1 MKDATTGGG
10 GRAAEAITRAKAVRL
25 LLLDVDG
32 VLTDGRLFLSDSG
45 EEFKAF
51 HSRDGHGIKMLIAS
65 GVRVGLVTGRTSRVV
80 QRRADNLGITLLVQ
94 GCHDKRAAV
103 NRLLADEAL
112 AAAEAAFMGDDVIDL
127 PAMEAVGLAIAVAD
141 AHPLVRSRAHWVTEQ
156 KGGCGAVRELCELI
170 MRAHGTLDAQLG
182 RAYQGECS
190 WAGG

>member
-1 MKDATTGGG
+1 MTDATTERA
-10 GRAAEAITRAKAVRL
+10 GRTAEAIARAKAVRL

-65 GVRVGLVTGRTSRVV
+65 GVRVGLVTGRTSQVV
-80 QRRADNLGITLLVQ
+80 VRRANDLGITILVQ
-94 GCHDKRAAV
+94 GCRDKRTAV
-103 NRLLADEAL
+103 SRLLEDEAVT
-112 AAAEAAFMGDDVIDL
+112 ASEVAFMGDDVIDL
-127 PAMEAVGLAIAVAD
+127 PAMESVGLAVAVAD
-141 AHPLVRSRAHWVTEQ
+141 AHPLVRSHAHWVTEQ
-156 KGGCGAVRELCELI
+156 KGGLGAVRELCELI